1 MKKGPKAQFTLK
13 AQIGLMVMNIRIARP
28 RNALWRAILMHQQS
42 TLDIFFCNSSQ
53 EKKSSH
59 LFRCWSKL
67 GGTSTTGTF
76 SGTQLWVWQRC
87 DLFNYWPTY
96 LSLWPRYNHPTVATI
111 LEENGALDCNWPPH
125 SMIRGVEMKTSG
137 AQCYKLMWSFYLSKQ
152 IK

>member
-1 MKKGPKAQFTLK
+1 MCICILHALFGPHWFALIALEFYQKVQK
-13 AQIGLMVMNIRIARP
+13 MVSID
-28 RNALWRAILMHQQS
+28 ALAVHSWH
-42 TLDIFFCNSSQ
+42 FFSNSSQ

-137 AQCYKLMWSFYLSKQ
+137 AQCYKLMWSFCLSKQ